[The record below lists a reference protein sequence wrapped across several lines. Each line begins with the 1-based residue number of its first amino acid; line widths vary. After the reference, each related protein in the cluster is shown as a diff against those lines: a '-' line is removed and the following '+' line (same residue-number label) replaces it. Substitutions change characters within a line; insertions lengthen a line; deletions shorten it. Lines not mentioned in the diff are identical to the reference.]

1 MPRTEEANQQIRE
14 EQRDKIL
21 SAAAN
26 VFARKGNAATMADVA
41 SEAGVSQGLAYRYF
55 ASKEEIF
62 TTLIKQAAESSGG
75 PTERI
80 KQIQGSPG
88 TRLMLLVSYIL
99 DNNRRKPGFAQI
111 FSQALED
118 DTTPNELRQLVQRN
132 GKIIQNIMRELIV
145 EGQATGEVAKDDP
158 DQLMVALM
166 ACING
171 LMKRANML
179 DPNDAQKHFPE
190 TKIILRM
197 LKPGQE
203 GGAN

>member
-55 ASKEEIF
+55 ESKEEIF

-80 KQIQGSPG
+80 
-88 TRLMLLVSYIL
+88 
-99 DNNRRKPGFAQI
+99 
-111 FSQALED
+111 
-118 DTTPNELRQLVQRN
+118 
-132 GKIIQNIMRELIV
+132 
-145 EGQATGEVAKDDP
+145 
-158 DQLMVALM
+158 
-166 ACING
+166 
-171 LMKRANML
+171 
-179 DPNDAQKHFPE
+179 
-190 TKIILRM
+190 
-197 LKPGQE
+197 
-203 GGAN
+203 

>member
-14 EQRDKIL
+14 EQRAKIL
-21 SAAAN
+21 AAARN

-62 TTLIKQAAESSGG
+62 TTLIKQATQSVGEPA
-75 PTERI
+75 ERI
-80 KQIQGSPG
+80 KQIQGTPG
-88 TRLMLLVSYIL
+88 TRLALLISYIL
-99 DNNRRKPGFAQI
+99 DENRRNPGFSQI
-111 FSQALED
+111 FSRILAD
-118 DTTPNELRQLVQRN
+118 DSTPNELRQLVEKR
-132 GKIIQNIMRELIV
+132 GKIIQNIMRQLIV
-145 EGQATGEVAKDDP
+145 EGQATGEIAKDDP

-171 LMKRANML
+171 LMKRATML
-179 DPNDAQKHFPE
+179 DPKDAQKHFPE

-197 LKPGQE
+197 LNADKKE
-203 GGAN
+203 K

>member
-14 EQRDKIL
+14 EQRAKIL

-55 ASKEEIF
+55 ESKEEIF
-62 TTLIKQAAESSGG
+62 TTLIKQATESSGG

-99 DNNRRKPGFAQI
+99 DNNRRNPGFSQI

-132 GKIIQNIMRELIV
+132 GKIIQNIMRELHSRRS
-145 EGQATGEVAKDDP
+145 GNRRNRKG
-158 DQLMVALM
+158 
-166 ACING
+166 
-171 LMKRANML
+171 
-179 DPNDAQKHFPE
+179 
-190 TKIILRM
+190 
-197 LKPGQE
+197 
-203 GGAN
+203 

>member
-55 ASKEEIF
+55 ESKEEIF
-62 TTLIKQAAESSGG
+62 TTLIKQATKSSSG

-171 LMKRANML
+171 LMKRATML

-197 LKPGQE
+197 LKPDQE